1 MDRLIATL
9 RAAGE
14 PTRLRILALLGRGEL
29 TVSEIVQILGQSQPR
44 VSRHIKLLSEAGLVH
59 RIPEG
64 AWVFY
69 RLSDTQSASRR
80 LVDAVTANLPA
91 DDPVLRRDLE
101 RLEMVKAHRA
111 EHADR
116 YFEQVAE
123 DWDRIR
129 ALHLSEDAVEDA
141 MGDLT
146 GDQTFNYMVD
156 IGTGTGR
163 VLELFA
169 KRIRRGVGVDINR
182 DMLSVAR
189 ANLNRAGAGHVSI
202 QQADLY
208 ALPFED
214 DSADLVTIHQV
225 LHYLYDPGAALTE
238 AARIMT
244 PGGVLLIVD
253 FAPHQLEFLRTEH
266 QHRRLGFSDEEIGKW
281 SKAAGLVPMKKKSL
295 RPTGSGERLTVKLWT
310 FKASARVEME
320 TA

>member
-69 RLSDTQSASRR
+69 RLSGADSPSRR
-80 LVDAVTANLPA
+80 LADAVIANLPD
-91 DDPVLRRDLE
+91 DDPVLRRDVE
-101 RLEMVKAHRA
+101 RLDMVKAHRA
-111 EHADR
+111 VAADQ
-116 YFEQVAE
+116 YFEQVAD

-129 ALHLSEDAVEDA
+129 ALHLSEDAVEKA
-141 MGDLT
+141 M
-146 GDQTFNYMVD
+146 QTVVGKRRFESMLD
-156 IGTGTGR
+156 IGTGTAR
-163 VLELFA
+163 VMELFA
-169 KRIRRGVGVDINR
+169 DRVQNGVGVDINR

-189 ANLNRAGAGHVSI
+189 ANLDRAGARHLSV

-214 DSADLVTIHQV
+214 GCADLVTIHQV
-225 LHYLYDPGAALTE
+225 LHYLHDPGMALAE
-238 AARIMT
+238 AARVLT

-253 FAPHQLEFLRTEH
+253 FAPHQLEFLRTDH
-266 QHRRLGFSDEEIGKW
+266 QHRRLGFADSEIEAW
-281 SKAAGLVPMKKKSL
+281 TAAADLKPLKKRAL
-295 RPTGSGERLTVKLWT
+295 RPSSDGERLTVKLWT
-310 FKASARVEME
+310 FEAHQSADME